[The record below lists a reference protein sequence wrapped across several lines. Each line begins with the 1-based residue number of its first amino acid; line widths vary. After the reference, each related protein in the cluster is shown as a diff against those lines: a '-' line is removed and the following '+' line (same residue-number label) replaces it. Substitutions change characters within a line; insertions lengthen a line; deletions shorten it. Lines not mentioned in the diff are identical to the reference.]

1 MQSMNNNESKLIID
15 LSIVIVSWN
24 VRDLLRQSLRS
35 IYRET
40 VRSNIEVFVVDNS
53 SHDGSAAMVSVEF
66 PQVRLISNTRN
77 EGFAKAN
84 NQAIRQAS
92 GRYVLLLNPDTE
104 ILDNALDRCV
114 SWMDANGK
122 VGVMGCRLLNPDRT
136 PQPSVRRFPSIVA
149 MSLTLLKLHRIF
161 PKAATLQKYLAT
173 DFDYNHTAEVDQ
185 VMGAFFMIRGS
196 ALNQIGLLDEGYFV
210 WFEEVDYCARA
221 KNNGWLTMYYSDAMI
236 IHHYGQSFRQVLSL
250 RKQIILNN
258 SLLRYFSH
266 HGSFMDRLLIYFLY
280 VPSLVPSFI
289 VSFIIQPFQ
298 K

>member
-1 MQSMNNNESKLIID
+1 MNTNEPKSVID
-15 LSIVIVSWN
+15 LSVVIVSWN

-35 IYRET
+35 IFRET
-40 VRSNIEVFVVDNS
+40 YRYNIEVFVVDNN
-53 SHDGSAAMVSVEF
+53 SHDESAAMVSKEF
-66 PQVRLISNTRN
+66 PQVRLIKNAANS
-77 EGFAKAN
+77 GFAKAN
-84 NQAIRQAS
+84 NQAIRHAS

-104 ILDNALDRCV
+104 ILDNALDR
-114 SWMDANGK
+114 SIAWMDTNQD
-122 VGVMGCRLLNPDRT
+122 VGLMGCRLLNPDRT
-136 PQPSVRRFPSIVA
+136 QQPSVRRFPSIGA

-173 DFDYNHTAEVDQ
+173 DFDYNRTEEVNQ
-185 VMGAFFMIRGS
+185 IMGAYFMIRGS
-196 ALNQIGLLDEGYFV
+196 ALNQIGLLDEGYYI

-221 KNNGWLTMYYSDAMI
+221 KNTGWKTMYYADATI
-236 IHHYGQSFRQVLSL
+236 VHHYGQSFKQVLSL

-266 HGSFMDRLLIYFLY
+266 HGTFLDRLLVLLLY
-280 VPSLVPSFI
+280 VPSLVPSLV